1 MVSAIIMAITAN
13 STTTGALKRPE
24 AAAAPPATS
33 ATAPG
38 TGTPMASAKTTS
50 ETTR

>member
-1 MVSAIIMAITAN
+1 MVSAVIIAITAH
-13 STTTGALKRPE
+13 STTAGVFKRPE

-38 TGTPMASAKTTS
+38 TGTPMASAKTTR
-50 ETTR
+50 ETTA